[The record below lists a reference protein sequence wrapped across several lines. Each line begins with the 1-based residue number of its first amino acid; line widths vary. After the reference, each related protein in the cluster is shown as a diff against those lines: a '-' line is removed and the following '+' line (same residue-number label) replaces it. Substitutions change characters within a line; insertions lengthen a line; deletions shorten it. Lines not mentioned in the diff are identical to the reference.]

1 MKKSFLSFVAV
12 VVGFF
17 VSLELSAFKL
27 TVSPEPGEVES
38 LSSLTFYNETSGKQ
52 LYDSGNYA
60 KLITVCKED
69 GTELKSFHFG
79 NFVAGDGF
87 LYRTLTEEAFG
98 DPITVAGTYIVKV
111 PAGFFNQNFLGTMQ
125 CEEQTFTYTV
135 TGNGDGGGGT
145 VDPDPE
151 PGGSDLT
158 AAEIAAK
165 LVGDYVTKRSGETRI
180 SAGNYEAYSKE
191 YENNI
196 IAEGDDII
204 IINADGNGNNF
215 RGIID
220 PEKMTV
226 YFDRPNMSYWW
237 TGNSSQDYSTGFYA
251 EIGEDF
257 NSLTFEEWHKV
268 YNNTNW
274 ESSTS
279 HVMTKLAERVLVWE
293 VEGDINWTLADGTPS
308 YYISDLEGVKL
319 AKYTRGD
326 EVSYKL
332 EKLGGAYYNAPSMEF
347 MVVDG
352 KIAPTNWGEY
362 QRYLYVQS
370 SFDMVKPL
378 VENSSFNGDE
388 KGGKFTFA
396 YDHYDA
402 YYSSYPDESGTM
414 TFIWGNGPV
423 LTAAEIAQ
431 KLVGD
436 YVTKRSGE
444 TRISAGNYQAYTKE
458 YENSIIAEG
467 DDIIIINADG
477 NGNNFRGIIDPE
489 KMTVYFDRPNISYYW
504 TGNSSQDYSTG
515 FYAEIAEDFNSL
527 TFEEWHKVYNNANWE
542 SSTSHVMTKL
552 AELVLEWETEG
563 NIAWTGADGKSS
575 WYVSDLQGVKFA
587 KYTRG
592 DEVSYKLEKLGG
604 SYYNAPSMEFKVVDG
619 KLVPTN
625 WGGYQR
631 YLYVENGYDMLKPQV
646 ENSTIEGDAEGGM
659 FSFAYDYYTYYYSTY
674 PDESGTMTFTW
685 GTYIKEPEVEPFL
698 PEYVSDPAEGSVL
711 NTQLVNDI
719 SIEFPGYVD
728 IYYGYGSK
736 IEVKDAEGNDL
747 YTNAYFEFRDYNY
760 SKLYITNLGLVD
772 PGTYTVVVKGG
783 SLFVTSDW
791 SSYQNITEDI
801 AVTFTIEHE
810 WDGSVVL
817 PDYVTTTDELLELP
831 VTFPDAREVA
841 VTNFGA
847 LGAIFDE
854 TGSIFALL
862 FPEANAGG
870 VEVDGAT
877 ANVRFEKMSTLRA
890 QNATLA
896 ESLAQRIGGFVEP
909 ETGVAT
915 VFICPKSFKVNG
927 TLYTEAITKTYEVAG
942 SGLSTGIEAVENGDD
957 NAAIYNLHGR
967 RITSATKGIV
977 IRNGVKEIK

>member
-98 DPITVAGTYIVKV
+98 DPITEAGTYIVKV

-135 TGNGDGGGGT
+135 TGNGGGGGGT
-145 VDPDPE
+145 VDPNPE

-165 LVGDYVTKRSGETRI
+165 LVGDYITKRSGETRI

-308 YYISDLEGVKL
+308 YYISDL
-319 AKYTRGD
+319 
-326 EVSYKL
+326 
-332 EKLGGAYYNAPSMEF
+332 
-347 MVVDG
+347 
-352 KIAPTNWGEY
+352 
-362 QRYLYVQS
+362 
-370 SFDMVKPL
+370 
-378 VENSSFNGDE
+378 
-388 KGGKFTFA
+388 
-396 YDHYDA
+396 
-402 YYSSYPDESGTM
+402 
-414 TFIWGNGPV
+414 
-423 LTAAEIAQ
+423 
-431 KLVGD
+431 
-436 YVTKRSGE
+436 
-444 TRISAGNYQAYTKE
+444 
-458 YENSIIAEG
+458 
-467 DDIIIINADG
+467 
-477 NGNNFRGIIDPE
+477 
-489 KMTVYFDRPNISYYW
+489 
-504 TGNSSQDYSTG
+504 
-515 FYAEIAEDFNSL
+515 
-527 TFEEWHKVYNNANWE
+527 
-542 SSTSHVMTKL
+542 
-552 AELVLEWETEG
+552 
-563 NIAWTGADGKSS
+563 
-575 WYVSDLQGVKFA
+575 QGVKFA

-698 PEYVSDPAEGSVL
+698 PEYVTDPAEGSVL

-942 SGLSTGIEAVENGDD
+942 SGLSTAIETVETGSNNAV
-957 NAAIYNLHGR
+957 IYNLHGR

>member
-12 VVGFF
+12 IVGFF

-98 DPITVAGTYIVKV
+98 DPITEAGTYYVKV
-111 PAGFFNQNFLGTMQ
+111 PAGFFNQNFLGTYQ

-135 TGNGDGGGGT
+135 TGNGGGGGGT
-145 VDPDPE
+145 VDPNPE
-151 PGGSDLT
+151 PGGSNLT

-165 LVGDYVTKRSGETRI
+165 LVGDYITKRSGETRI
-180 SAGNYEAYSKE
+180 SAGNYEAYS
-191 YENNI
+191 
-196 IAEGDDII
+196 
-204 IINADGNGNNF
+204 
-215 RGIID
+215 
-220 PEKMTV
+220 
-226 YFDRPNMSYWW
+226 
-237 TGNSSQDYSTGFYA
+237 
-251 EIGEDF
+251 
-257 NSLTFEEWHKV
+257 
-268 YNNTNW
+268 
-274 ESSTS
+274 
-279 HVMTKLAERVLVWE
+279 
-293 VEGDINWTLADGTPS
+293 
-308 YYISDLEGVKL
+308 
-319 AKYTRGD
+319 
-326 EVSYKL
+326 
-332 EKLGGAYYNAPSMEF
+332 
-347 MVVDG
+347 
-352 KIAPTNWGEY
+352 
-362 QRYLYVQS
+362 
-370 SFDMVKPL
+370 
-378 VENSSFNGDE
+378 
-388 KGGKFTFA
+388 
-396 YDHYDA
+396 
-402 YYSSYPDESGTM
+402 
-414 TFIWGNGPV
+414 
-423 LTAAEIAQ
+423 
-431 KLVGD
+431 
-436 YVTKRSGE
+436 
-444 TRISAGNYQAYTKE
+444 KE

-877 ANVRFEKMSTLRA
+877 ANVRFDKMSTLRA

>member
-12 VVGFF
+12 IVGFF

-98 DPITVAGTYIVKV
+98 DPITEAGTYIVKV

-135 TGNGDGGGGT
+135 TGNGGGGGGT
-145 VDPDPE
+145 VDPNPE

-191 YENNI
+191 YENN
-196 IAEGDDII
+196 
-204 IINADGNGNNF
+204 
-215 RGIID
+215 
-220 PEKMTV
+220 
-226 YFDRPNMSYWW
+226 
-237 TGNSSQDYSTGFYA
+237 
-251 EIGEDF
+251 
-257 NSLTFEEWHKV
+257 
-268 YNNTNW
+268 
-274 ESSTS
+274 
-279 HVMTKLAERVLVWE
+279 
-293 VEGDINWTLADGTPS
+293 
-308 YYISDLEGVKL
+308 
-319 AKYTRGD
+319 
-326 EVSYKL
+326 
-332 EKLGGAYYNAPSMEF
+332 
-347 MVVDG
+347 
-352 KIAPTNWGEY
+352 
-362 QRYLYVQS
+362 
-370 SFDMVKPL
+370 
-378 VENSSFNGDE
+378 
-388 KGGKFTFA
+388 
-396 YDHYDA
+396 
-402 YYSSYPDESGTM
+402 
-414 TFIWGNGPV
+414 
-423 LTAAEIAQ
+423 
-431 KLVGD
+431 
-436 YVTKRSGE
+436 
-444 TRISAGNYQAYTKE
+444 
-458 YENSIIAEG
+458 IIAEG

-587 KYTRG
+587 KYTPG

-817 PDYVTTTDELLELP
+817 PDYVTTTDELLNLP

-942 SGLSTGIEAVENGDD
+942 SGLSTAIEAVENGDD

>member
-12 VVGFF
+12 IVGFF

-38 LSSLTFYNETSGKQ
+38 LSSLTFYHETSGKQ
-52 LYDSGNYA
+52 LFDSGNYA

-69 GTELKSFHFG
+69 GTEVKSFHFG
-79 NFVAGDGF
+79 NFTAGDGF
-87 LYRTLTEEAFG
+87 LYRKLTEEAFG
-98 DPITVAGTYIVKV
+98 EPITEAGIYYVKV
-111 PAGFFNQNFLGTMQ
+111 PAGFFNQNFLGTIQ

-135 TGNGDGGGGT
+135 TGGSGGGT
-145 VDPDPE
+145 VEPDPDPE
-151 PGGSDLT
+151 PGTSDLT

-165 LVGDYVTKRSGETRI
+165 LAGDYLTKRSGETRV
-180 SAGNYEAYSKE
+180 SAGVYEAYSKE
-191 YENNI
+191 YENSI
-196 IAEGDDII
+196 IADGNDII
-204 IINADGNGNNF
+204 IINADGNNNNF

-226 YFDRPNMSYWW
+226 YFDRPKITTWW

-251 EIGEDF
+251 EIAEDF
-257 NSLTFEEWHKV
+257 FSLTFEEWHKV

-279 HVMTKLAERVLVWE
+279 HVMTKLAERVLEWE
-293 VEGDINWTLADGTPS
+293 VEGDITWTLSDGSPS

-332 EKLGGAYYNAPSMEF
+332 EKLGGSYYNAPAMEF
-347 MVVDG
+347 KVVDG
-352 KIAPTNWGEY
+352 KIEPTNWGEY
-362 QRYLYVQS
+362 QRYLYIQS
-370 SFDMVKPL
+370 SFDMIKPQ
-378 VENSSFNGDE
+378 VENSTFNGDE
-388 KGGKFTFA
+388 KGGKFSFA

-414 TFIWGNGPV
+414 TFLWGNGPV
-423 LTAAEIAQ
+423 LTAAEIAT
-431 KLVGD
+431 KLAGD
-436 YVTKRSGE
+436 YLTKRSGE
-444 TRISAGNYQAYTKE
+444 TRVSAGVYEAYTKE

-489 KMTVYFDRPNISYYW
+489 KMTVYFDCPKITTWW

-515 FYAEIAEDFNSL
+515 FYAEIAEDFFSL
-527 TFEEWHKVYNNANWE
+527 TFEEWHKVYNNTNWE

-552 AELVLEWETEG
+552 AELVLEWEVEG
-563 NIAWTGADGKSS
+563 NINWTGADDKSS
-575 WYVSDLQGVKFA
+575 SYVSDLQNVKFT

-592 DEVSYKLEKLGG
+592 EEATYKLETIGG
-604 SYYNAPSMEFKVVDG
+604 AYYNAPSMEFKVVDG
-619 KLVPTN
+619 KIAPTN
-625 WGGYQR
+625 WGDYQR
-631 YLYVENGYDMLKPQV
+631 YLYIENGYDMLKPKV
-646 ENSTIEGDAEGGM
+646 ENSTLEGDAEGGT
-659 FSFAYDYYTYYYSTY
+659 FSFSYDYYSYYFNSY

-698 PEYVSDPAEGSVL
+698 PEYVTDPAEGSVL
-711 NTQLVNDI
+711 NVQVVNDI
-719 SIEFPGYVD
+719 SIEFPGYID

-736 IEVKDAEGNDL
+736 IEVKDAEGNEL
-747 YTNAYFEFRDYNY
+747 YTNAYFDFRDYNY
-760 SKLYITNLGLVD
+760 SKLYITNLGLMD
-772 PGTYTVVVKGG
+772 AGTYTVVVKGG
-783 SLFVTSDW
+783 SLYVTSDW
-791 SSYQNITEDI
+791 SNYQNITEDI
-801 AVTFTIEHE
+801 SVTFTIAHE

-817 PDYVTTTDELLELP
+817 PDYVTTTDELLNLP
-831 VTFPDAREVA
+831 VTFPDAREVD

-847 LGAIFDE
+847 LGAVFDE
-854 TGSIFALL
+854 TGSVFALL
-862 FPEANAGG
+862 FPDANAGG
-870 VEVDGAT
+870 IDVDGAT

-890 QNATLA
+890 QNAALA
-896 ESLAQRIGGFVEP
+896 ESLAQRIGGFVQP
-909 ETGVAT
+909 ESGVAT

-942 SGLSTGIEAVENGDD
+942 SGQSTAIETVETSNN
-957 NAAIYNLHGR
+957 NAAIYDIQGR
-967 RITSATKGIV
+967 RTSSATKGII

>member
-12 VVGFF
+12 IVGFF

-98 DPITVAGTYIVKV
+98 DPITEAGTYYVKV
-111 PAGFFNQNFLGTMQ
+111 PAGFFNQNFLGTYQ

-135 TGNGDGGGGT
+135 TGNGGGGGGT
-145 VDPDPE
+145 VDPNPE
-151 PGGSDLT
+151 PGGSNLT

-165 LVGDYVTKRSGETRI
+165 LVGDYITKRSGETRI
-180 SAGNYEAYSKE
+180 SAGNYEAYS
-191 YENNI
+191 
-196 IAEGDDII
+196 
-204 IINADGNGNNF
+204 
-215 RGIID
+215 
-220 PEKMTV
+220 
-226 YFDRPNMSYWW
+226 
-237 TGNSSQDYSTGFYA
+237 
-251 EIGEDF
+251 
-257 NSLTFEEWHKV
+257 
-268 YNNTNW
+268 
-274 ESSTS
+274 
-279 HVMTKLAERVLVWE
+279 
-293 VEGDINWTLADGTPS
+293 
-308 YYISDLEGVKL
+308 
-319 AKYTRGD
+319 
-326 EVSYKL
+326 
-332 EKLGGAYYNAPSMEF
+332 
-347 MVVDG
+347 
-352 KIAPTNWGEY
+352 
-362 QRYLYVQS
+362 
-370 SFDMVKPL
+370 
-378 VENSSFNGDE
+378 
-388 KGGKFTFA
+388 
-396 YDHYDA
+396 
-402 YYSSYPDESGTM
+402 
-414 TFIWGNGPV
+414 
-423 LTAAEIAQ
+423 
-431 KLVGD
+431 
-436 YVTKRSGE
+436 
-444 TRISAGNYQAYTKE
+444 KE

-489 KMTVYFDRPNISYYW
+489 KMTVYFDRPNMSYWW

>member
-12 VVGFF
+12 IVGFF

-98 DPITVAGTYIVKV
+98 DPITEAGTYYVKV
-111 PAGFFNQNFLGTMQ
+111 PAGFFNQNFLGTYQ

-135 TGNGDGGGGT
+135 TGNGGGGGGT
-145 VDPDPE
+145 VDPNPE
-151 PGGSDLT
+151 PGGSNLT

-165 LVGDYVTKRSGETRI
+165 LVGDYITKRSGETRI
-180 SAGNYEAYSKE
+180 SAGNYEAYS
-191 YENNI
+191 
-196 IAEGDDII
+196 
-204 IINADGNGNNF
+204 
-215 RGIID
+215 
-220 PEKMTV
+220 
-226 YFDRPNMSYWW
+226 
-237 TGNSSQDYSTGFYA
+237 
-251 EIGEDF
+251 
-257 NSLTFEEWHKV
+257 
-268 YNNTNW
+268 
-274 ESSTS
+274 
-279 HVMTKLAERVLVWE
+279 
-293 VEGDINWTLADGTPS
+293 
-308 YYISDLEGVKL
+308 
-319 AKYTRGD
+319 
-326 EVSYKL
+326 
-332 EKLGGAYYNAPSMEF
+332 
-347 MVVDG
+347 
-352 KIAPTNWGEY
+352 
-362 QRYLYVQS
+362 
-370 SFDMVKPL
+370 
-378 VENSSFNGDE
+378 
-388 KGGKFTFA
+388 
-396 YDHYDA
+396 
-402 YYSSYPDESGTM
+402 
-414 TFIWGNGPV
+414 
-423 LTAAEIAQ
+423 
-431 KLVGD
+431 
-436 YVTKRSGE
+436 
-444 TRISAGNYQAYTKE
+444 KE

-489 KMTVYFDRPNISYYW
+489 KMTVYFDRPNMSYWW

-915 VFICPKSFKVNG
+915 VFICPKAFKVNG

-942 SGLSTGIEAVENGDD
+942 SGLSTAIETVETGSNNAV
-957 NAAIYNLHGR
+957 IYNLHGR